1 MDVVFSRPISYELSR
16 DWHERKKES
25 YERLVRVNNQVSP
38 YGRTYADSPEPRPCE
53 SLIEEWHRNSYPTQ
67 NVVIELKQSPLWRL
81 MSDLDGA
88 VFELILWEERIA
100 RLIDATDNERSACF
114 TDDLE
119 VRHRW
124 TIEFE
129 IDNLESII
137 RACNRIMTLNFDI
150 RLLRTEINR
159 RQSRRDLRKK
169 RQFRGRV
176 WFDYQG
182 FGRARYHSVRDEIS
196 REIEIANHVLEG
208 MSILD
213 PVQSISNVEAVIN
226 RFEEF
231 CQIFNMDD
239 LVQKRRIKFILFASI
254 LPREDFSRFLNS
266 ANVERGSFEE
276 LKSFVVKT
284 YTQVCEKLR
293 QPESRAQE
301 ESLLKEEV
309 DKILDSRDDKLCKVT
324 EESRILGTELLTLTT
339 ERNLADVIQSCDV
352 TTSSSKK
359 SLPRKI
365 NSNDQ
370 NLAASAAEYKHVDVI
385 PNCDVTTSS
394 GRKQSTSES
403 FANEVASEQNCYK
416 FKLDEEKSSSELR
429 DISRV
434 ELRSS
439 MYCKPV
445 EPKSARNERVSCEAE
460 P

>member
-1 MDVVFSRPISYELSR
+1 
-16 DWHERKKES
+16 
-25 YERLVRVNNQVSP
+25 
-38 YGRTYADSPEPRPCE
+38 
-53 SLIEEWHRNSYPTQ
+53 
-67 NVVIELKQSPLWRL
+67 
-81 MSDLDGA
+81 MS
-88 VFELILWEERIA
+88 
-100 RLIDATDNERSACF
+100 
-114 TDDLE
+114 
-119 VRHRW
+119 
-124 TIEFE
+124 
-129 IDNLESII
+129 
-137 RACNRIMTLNFDI
+137 LNFDI

-159 RQSRRDLRKK
+159 RQSRRDVRKK

-309 DKILDSRDDKLCKVT
+309 DKILDSRDDELCKVA
-324 EESRILGTELLTLTT
+324 EESRVLGAELLTLTT
-339 ERNLADVIQSCDV
+339 ERDHADVI
-352 TTSSSKK
+352 
-359 SLPRKI
+359 
-365 NSNDQ
+365 
-370 NLAASAAEYKHVDVI
+370 
-385 PNCDVTTSS
+385 
-394 GRKQSTSES
+394 
-403 FANEVASEQNCYK
+403 
-416 FKLDEEKSSSELR
+416 
-429 DISRV
+429 
-434 ELRSS
+434 
-439 MYCKPV
+439 
-445 EPKSARNERVSCEAE
+445 
-460 P
+460 